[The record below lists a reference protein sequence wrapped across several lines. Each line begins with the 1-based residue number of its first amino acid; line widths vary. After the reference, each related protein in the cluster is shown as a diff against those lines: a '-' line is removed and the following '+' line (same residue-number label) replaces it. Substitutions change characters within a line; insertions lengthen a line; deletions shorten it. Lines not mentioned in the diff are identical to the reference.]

1 MATFD
6 SSLMSLVQPLHEPG
20 IPRLTGIL
28 EVWGQTG
35 RKFTTR
41 NLRVVLKKRHWGG
54 GAVLRATI
62 LKLATAWEPWET
74 ESYPEARSKR
84 PEPPGNEFQTPQT
97 EQEKRELGW
106 GGEPGPQPAPPTQ
119 TG

>member
-1 MATFD
+1 
-6 SSLMSLVQPLHEPG
+6 MSLVQPLHEPG

-54 GAVLRATI
+54 GGGGA
-62 LKLATAWEPWET
+62 
-74 ESYPEARSKR
+74 ESHH
-84 PEPPGNEFQTPQT
+84 PQT
-97 EQEKRELGW
+97 GYSLGTL
-106 GGEPGPQPAPPTQ
+106 GN
-119 TG
+119 